1 MHDVYL
7 YRGDAMPGYAPKGG
21 YVTAVEKAARA
32 ELAEI
37 DLELTQDLVD
47 LWFIAYKNPSPTQ
60 FALDFGVDPIE
71 LKSEAARND
80 VVRLALYRIIANA
93 ESCLYHSV
101 YGPLGVIKRVE
112 LFLPVASSVSDA
124 ELSESVF
131 AV

>member
-1 MHDVYL
+1 
-7 YRGDAMPGYAPKGG
+7 MPGYAPKGG
-21 YVTAVEKAARA
+21 YVTAAEKAARA
-32 ELAEI
+32 EIAEI

-47 LWFIAYKNPSPTQ
+47 LWFTAYKNPSPTQ

-71 LKSEAARND
+71 LKSEASRND
-80 VVRLALYRIIANA
+80 VVRLALYRIIAVA
-93 ESCLYHSV
+93 EGNLYSAV
-101 YGPLGVIKRVE
+101 YGPKAVIQRVE

>member
-1 MHDVYL
+1 M
-7 YRGDAMPGYAPKGG
+7 AGYTPSKN
-21 YVTAVEKAARA
+21 YVSAAEKAARA

-60 FALDFGVDPIE
+60 FALDFGIDPIE
-71 LKSEAARND
+71 LKSEASRND
-80 VVRLALYRIIANA
+80 VVRLALYRIIAVA
-93 ESCLYHSV
+93 EGNLYSAV
-101 YGPLGVIKRVE
+101 YGPKAVIQRVE